1 MTLVAAASFA
11 GVPLL
16 LGDVLISAEGKPVRP
31 SLTGRVPPEAGT
43 RAIVGA
49 RRKLIRITPRLVV
62 GWAGMMIAAE
72 VVVKDLSAACQAME
86 PSREWLTGYLESYPD
101 HLGRECELVGWL
113 VDAAGPVSF
122 HWHSKARR
130 PTLDASPAVCGSG
143 SSDFLAQFAAQETL
157 VRPADPVEAA
167 IRQGLAIAGHVLGI
181 EFYTGANLRLFY
193 GGAIETI
200 YFNGTAFE
208 QLDDVTFIFFQPDLD
223 FTRRV
228 IDPRVAKIYLHLRYL
243 DDDYLVVDVTDSRDV
258 PSGTNPR
265 QECNILTPV
274 HKKFTSAYQPR
285 GYQSMRA
292 NRYCSFLYVPV
303 SGLGQIVLVLVTV
316 GNDDSGLIRFSQSFE
331 SGALSK
337 EWLELSQRFS
347 QEVGSALATVVSRFS
362 QRSVRHAHETR
373 KWT

>member
-31 SLTGRVPPEAGT
+31 SLTGRVPSEAGT
-43 RAIVGA
+43 HAIVGA

-62 GWAGMMIAAE
+62 GWAGTMIAAK

-86 PSREWLTGYLESYPD
+86 PSREWLTGYLESYPPD
-101 HLGRECELVGWL
+101 DLGRLECELVGWL

-122 HWHSKARR
+122 HWNSEARR
-130 PTLDASPAVCGSG
+130 LTLDASPAVCGSG
-143 SSDFLAQFAAQETL
+143 ASDFLAKFAGQEIML
-157 VRPADPVEAA
+157 VRPADPLEAA
-167 IRQGLAIAGHVLGI
+167 IQQGLAIAGHILGI
-181 EFYTGANLRLFY
+181 EFYTGANLCLFY
-193 GGAIETI
+193 GDAIEVI
-200 YFNGTAFE
+200 YFNGTTFE

-223 FTRRV
+223 LTRRV

-243 DDDYLVVDVTDSRDV
+243 DDDHLVVDITDSRDV
-258 PSGTNPR
+258 PAGTNPR

-274 HKKFTSAYQPR
+274 HKEFTSAYQPR

-292 NRYCSFLYVPV
+292 SRYCSFFYVPV
-303 SGLGQIVLVLVTV
+303 SGLGQIALVLVTV

-347 QEVGSALATVVSRFS
+347 QEVGSALETVVCRFRRDGP
-362 QRSVRHAHETR
+362 Q
-373 KWT
+373 